1 MDATVEA
8 DDRGLLVTCPQCGKR
23 NRMSYER
30 LAQTFRCG
38 QCHLEL
44 PAPSHPVEIKSEAA
58 FAALTT
64 HSALPVAVDFWAEW
78 CGPCKMMGPEFE
90 KVAAEMA
97 HRSVLAKLNTEEVL
111 VVAQRFGISAIP
123 TLVLFKAGREVGRQA
138 GAMPAA
144 TVRRFIEQAS

>member
-38 QCHLEL
+38 QCHQAL
-44 PAPSHPVEIKSEAA
+44 PAPSHSVEIKSEAA
-58 FAALTT
+58 FAAMTT

-90 KVAAEMA
+90 KVAAEMT
-97 HRSVLAKLNTEEVL
+97 HSSVLAKLNTEEVP

-123 TLVLFKAGREVGRQA
+123 TLVLFKAGREVSRQA

-144 TVRRFIEQAS
+144 TIRRFIEQAG